1 MRADQNGPNT
11 QVEIQDVSVPK
22 PVLLKPRVT
31 GLCMSDIPSMRNDW
45 NIKPL
50 SMFGVK
56 CAGHEGAAVVVKSD
70 ADVQNWKFSNR
81 GGIKPLLD
89 FCCACELCCDGKDN
103 YCQKGGNAGLAAT
116 GSHRQ
121 YIVSPAKFLTLIPD
135 IVIAHVAGP
144 IMCSASTMHRAFIDA
159 FPKVGQ

>member
-1 MRADQNGPNT
+1 
-11 QVEIQDVSVPK
+11 
-22 PVLLKPRVT
+22 
-31 GLCMSDIPSMRNDW
+31 MSDIPSMRNDW

-89 FCCACELCCDGKDN
+89 FCCA
-103 YCQKGGNAGLAAT
+103 Y
-116 GSHRQ
+116 
-121 YIVSPAKFLTLIPD
+121 

-159 FPKVGQ
+159 FPKVGHITPLVRLEAVVAAVGIQCVQFTKAMWSVCNNLSSLPEYDYVAILQITSEM